1 MIIPPYLKSGD
12 AVTLISPARFMDLQ
26 TLRPFQEWVEAQ
38 GWVLKLAPNL
48 GAVAHQLGGS
58 PSERLSDILWALH
71 DSSLKAVFCARGG
84 YGTMQLLSELRKM
97 DFTQHPK
104 WWVGFSDI
112 TALHI
117 TLQQQGIVSMH
128 GPMAMQFDDIKKC
141 SLASRVA
148 LANQLKG
155 NGIQFSV
162 VNEETEGFAHLAY
175 WPVGLSAAFKA
186 PLWGGNLSMIFAM
199 LAAGAQPPNVP
210 FVLFIEDLD
219 EYVYHLDR
227 MMQALS
233 LSGIFEKAE
242 AILVGSMCDMHDNAI
257 PFGKNAKEIILN
269 ICELHNKPL
278 IWGLPCGHESENIT
292 LKLGLDI
299 TFDAHYLIQ
308 N

>member
-26 TLRPFQEWVEAQ
+26 TLRPFQEWVESQ

-58 PSERLSDILWALH
+58 PSERLTDILWALH
-71 DSSLKAVFCARGG
+71 DSSIKAIFCARGG
-84 YGTMQLLSELRKM
+84 YGTMQLLSELRKI

-117 TLQQQGIVSMH
+117 TLQQQGIASMH

-162 VNEETEGFAHLAY
+162 VN
-175 WPVGLSAAFKA
+175 
-186 PLWGGNLSMIFAM
+186 
-199 LAAGAQPPNVP
+199 
-210 FVLFIEDLD
+210 
-219 EYVYHLDR
+219 
-227 MMQALS
+227 
-233 LSGIFEKAE
+233 
-242 AILVGSMCDMHDNAI
+242 
-257 PFGKNAKEIILN
+257 
-269 ICELHNKPL
+269 
-278 IWGLPCGHESENIT
+278 
-292 LKLGLDI
+292 
-299 TFDAHYLIQ
+299 
-308 N
+308 

>member
-1 MIIPPYLKSGD
+1 MIIPPYLKYGD

-26 TLRPFQEWVEAQ
+26 TLRPFQEWVESQ
-38 GWVLKLAPNL
+38 GWILKTAPNL

-58 PSERLSDILWALH
+58 PSERLSDIMWALQEP
-71 DSSLKAVFCARGG
+71 SIKAVFCARGG
-84 YGTMQLLSELRKM
+84 YGTMQLLSELRKI
-97 DFTQHPK
+97 DFTQYPK

-117 TLQQQGIVSMH
+117 TVQQQGIASMH
-128 GPMAMQFDDIKKC
+128 GPMAMQFDQIEKC
-141 SLASRVA
+141 SLASREA

-155 NGIQFSV
+155 KGVQLPVANEADQGI
-162 VNEETEGFAHLAY
+162 AYAAY
-175 WPVGLSAAFKA
+175 WPIGIPKAFKA
-186 PLWGGNLSMIFAM
+186 PLWGGNLSMIYAL
-199 LAAGAQPPNVP
+199 LASGARTPQEP

-219 EYVYHLDR
+219 EYLYHIDR
-227 MMQALS
+227 MAQALR
-233 LSGIFEKAE
+233 LSQVFEKAV
-242 AILVGSMCDMHDNAI
+242 AVLVGSMCDMHDNAI

-269 ICELHNKPL
+269 ICEFYNKPL
-278 IWGLPCGHESENIT
+278 IWGLPCGHESENIA